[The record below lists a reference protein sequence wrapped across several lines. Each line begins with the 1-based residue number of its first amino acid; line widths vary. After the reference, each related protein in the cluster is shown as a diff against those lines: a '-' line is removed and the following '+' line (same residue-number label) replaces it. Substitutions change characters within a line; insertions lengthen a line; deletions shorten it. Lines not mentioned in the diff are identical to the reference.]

1 MINEILFPLLLSLLV
16 LFFGLFLLFGLLEYK
31 DRNKKKYDFLSSFP
45 FELGQGEV
53 KKSFLSRFFFTAYGV
68 TYVASSFYILYLNP
82 TLSFLNSLGILLGIV
97 SLFVFASMLALIYVP
112 AYSFR
117 LHLVSS
123 VVFFAFSIL
132 ADVLMGLTYL
142 NLYQAQLASNIY
154 QNNLAII
161 SLVIMIINFV
171 LAFFK
176 GLILINPKLAHW
188 TELDSSIGSDGV
200 VTSSR
205 PRPFVLAFSEWLVIF
220 LNAISII
227 AYILGL
233 FLMCC
238 PN

>member
-45 FELGQGEV
+45 FELVQGEV
-53 KKSFLSRFFFTAYGV
+53 KKSFLSRFFFTVYGV

-142 NLYQAQLASNIY
+142 NLYQAQLSTIA
-154 QNNLAII
+154 
-161 SLVIMIINFV
+161 LVIMIVNFA

-233 FLMCC
+233 FLMCF

>member
-1 MINEILFPLLLSLLV
+1 MINEILFPLLLSLLI

-45 FELGQGEV
+45 FELVQGEV

-142 NLYQAQLASNIY
+142 NLYQAQLSMIA
-154 QNNLAII
+154 
-161 SLVIMIINFV
+161 LVIMIVNFA